1 MEYTKG
7 PWEIYPKNNSL
18 SIIAKGKTKDKVG
31 DVIVAFV
38 GEKKNLRLI
47 AAAPDLYEALKAIE
61 YDGEP
66 GEICCPYCE
75 THLGKGHD
83 KNCVIGNAL
92 RKAEGRGTE

>member
-1 MEYTKG
+1 MGYTKG
-7 PWEIYPKNNSL
+7 PWKLNNLGEIININGECVAAPCEPGITFPNDADIPMIL
-18 SIIAKGKTKDKVG
+18 S
-31 DVIVAFV
+31 
-38 GEKKNLRLI
+38 
-47 AAAPDLYEALKAIE
+47 APDLYEALKAIE

-92 RKAEGRGTE
+92 SKAEGRT